1 MPRILEKHP
10 GYSVSIT
17 VVLLNIIVIILLSA
31 HLLNSLQAAR
41 SLSQSL
47 GTNLDWYAL
56 LRGGKVNLFGPML
69 VIGMMGVGV
78 LLELGKRPL
87 AALLNPLIPTVGVVV
102 LAVQLLE
109 YPPPGAAGE
118 TGIVA
123 ILIGFPMLLMA
134 IVYIAIYWSRIR
146 LIIRTRFTLDV

>member
-10 GYSVSIT
+10 GYTVSIT
-17 VVLLNIIVIILLSA
+17 VVLLNVTVIVLLSG
-31 HLLNSLQAAR
+31 HLLNSLRAAR

-56 LRGGKVNLFGPML
+56 LRGGTVNLFGPML
-69 VIGMMGVGV
+69 VIGIMGVGT

-87 AALLNPLIPTVGVVV
+87 AALLNPLLPIVGIVV
-102 LAVQLLE
+102 LALQLLE
-109 YPPPGAAGE
+109 YPAPEAAGE

-123 ILIGFPMLLMA
+123 ILIGLPMLLMA
-134 IVYIAIYWSRIR
+134 IVYIAIYWNRIR
-146 LIIRTRFTLDV
+146 ALIGTGFTSNV